1 MKPLEK
7 PAAAGNILLSCRRI
21 VEQGCGAQLLSP
33 YSYALK
39 SKKFIAEN
47 DVTMFDN
54 VWWSLQVDW
63 HWNKMLPIHIESLS
77 FVLQLNWIRIHQ
89 DTNIVVSPGICLVIG
104 PLPYWNRRTS
114 RLLLFGSSVG
124 FYKVL
129 DKHGRIVLHFL
140 FVSFV
145 VSLWIEQ

>member
-7 PAAAGNILLSCRRI
+7 PAAAGNILLSYRRI

-54 VWWSLQVDW
+54 V
-63 HWNKMLPIHIESLS
+63 
-77 FVLQLNWIRIHQ
+77 
-89 DTNIVVSPGICLVIG
+89 
-104 PLPYWNRRTS
+104 
-114 RLLLFGSSVG
+114 
-124 FYKVL
+124 
-129 DKHGRIVLHFL
+129 
-140 FVSFV
+140 
-145 VSLWIEQ
+145 